1 VNAQILL
8 ADEWLVAADKP
19 AGLLTIPGRRAEGAS
34 LWRLLEEELGQ
45 KLYAVHRL
53 DRDTSGVVV
62 FARSA
67 KSHRVLNQ
75 AFEHRQV
82 EKHYRARVFPAPSEL
97 QSTLRSELVPARRG
111 FMRVARPG
119 ERGQEAVTELRTL
132 GVLPSGDAIVDLQP
146 HTGRT
151 HQLRLQLAEM
161 GSPIVGEP
169 HYRKLDGAVPRLAQR
184 LWLHALSLKL
194 GHPETGEP
202 IELVAPLPEGLIL

>member
-1 VNAQILL
+1 MKPKILL
-8 ADEWLVAADKP
+8 ADEWLVAVDKP
-19 AGLLTIPGRRAEGAS
+19 AGLLTIPGRRAEGGS

-67 KSHRVLNQ
+67 KSHRALNQ
-75 AFEHRQV
+75 AFEHRRV
-82 EKHYRARVFPAPSEL
+82 EKHYRARVFPVPIEL
-97 QSTLRSELVPARRG
+97 QATLRSQLVPARRG

-119 ERGQEAVTELRTL
+119 EDGQEAITELRSL
-132 GVLPSGDAIVDLQP
+132 GVLPSGEAIVDVQP
-146 HTGRT
+146 RTGRT

-169 HYRKLDGAVPRLAQR
+169 HYRKLGGAAPLPGER

-194 GHPETGEP
+194 AHPGTGEP
-202 IELVAPLPEGLIL
+202 LELVAPLPDGFAV